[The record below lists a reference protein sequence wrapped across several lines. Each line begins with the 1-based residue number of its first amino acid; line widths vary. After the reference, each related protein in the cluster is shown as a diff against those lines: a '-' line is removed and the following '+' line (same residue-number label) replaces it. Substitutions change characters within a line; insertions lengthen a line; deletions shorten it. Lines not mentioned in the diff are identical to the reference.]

1 MYNNTGVKIKNLAS
15 LFMVLNGLLS
25 LTIAIV
31 LYALFEN
38 FLIAVIVFGV
48 GILIAWLSYLLLA
61 GFGELIAETCYTR
74 EAVEL
79 LTEELEA
86 ANSAKK
92 LKEKEKKKETE
103 TASDNDLKGTFWE
116 KATQASGVGA
126 FAKGPMANEI
136 THNNAVMR
144 CPYCGKEL
152 TDNYCADCCAYFG
165 E

>member
-15 LFMVLNGLLS
+15 FFMALDGLFS
-25 LTIAIV
+25 LIIAIV
-31 LYALFEN
+31 LYTLLESFV
-38 FLIAVIVFGV
+38 IAVIAFAVGV
-48 GILIAWLSYLLLA
+48 LIAWLSYLLLA

-92 LKEKEKKKETE
+92 LKEKEKKTG

-126 FAKGPMANEI
+126 FAKGPMANET
-136 THNNAVMR
+136 THNDTVTK

-152 TDNYCADCCAYFG
+152 TGNYCADCCAYFG
-165 E
+165 D